1 MKEEMEESETQNLE
15 SEKKNLPQEDEAQF
29 NKEKRGNHVT
39 FF

>member
-1 MKEEMEESETQNLE
+1 MEESKTYSGLD
-15 SEKKNLPQEDEAQF
+15 SEKKILHKEDDAQF